1 MRASSVPHIFASNP
15 LDRVGAQRSDEA
27 WLRAQHQDPR
37 GRYLPFRALHVAV
50 STRELQGLGWLD
62 RDTAGPWSDRGD
74 TILLGLLDG
83 VPHFALPVEGIDAE
97 IVIDGLEFR
106 EPRGV
111 ATEIASAEAG
121 MLAQGRS
128 MLEWHSTHRFCSQ
141 CGSATVAVEGGA
153 RRQCSGCDARSY
165 PQVSPSMIVLVERN
179 DRCLLAR
186 RARGASNR
194 YSCLAGYVEPGES
207 IEDAVAREVFEE
219 SGVRVEGVRYHSS
232 QPWPFPATLMIGC
245 FAEAVTE
252 EVTVDGVEIAEARW
266 FSRDDARRAVAGDN
280 QELTIPDRV
289 AIAHH
294 LIRAWLDE

>member
-1 MRASSVPHIFASNP
+1 MRALAVPHVFASNP
-15 LDRVGAQRSDEA
+15 LDRAPGQRNDEA
-27 WLRAQHQDPR
+27 WLRTQHQDPR

-50 STRELQGLGWLD
+50 SSGEPQRLGWLG
-62 RDTAGPWSDRGD
+62 REAVGLWSERGD
-74 TILLGLLDG
+74 TVLLGLLDG
-83 VPHFALPVEGIDAE
+83 VPHFALPVDGVETDVAF
-97 IVIDGLEFR
+97 DGLEFR

-111 ATEIASAEAG
+111 ATELVSSEAG

-128 MLEWHSTHRFCSQ
+128 MLEWHTTHRFCAQ
-141 CGSATVAVEGGA
+141 CGSETIAIEGGA
-153 RRQCSGCDARSY
+153 RRRCSGCAARSY

-186 RARGASNR
+186 RPRGPLNR

-207 IEDAVAREVFEE
+207 IEDAVGREVLEE
-219 SGVRVEGVRYHSS
+219 SGVRVESVRYHSS

-245 FAEAVTE
+245 FAEAASE
-252 EVTVDGVEIAEARW
+252 EITVDGIEIAEARW
-266 FSRDDARRAVAGDN
+266 FSRDEARRAVAGEN
-280 QELTIPDRV
+280 PELTVPDRV